1 MYHRALRRAVPVAA
15 MLLGAGAIAASSSY
29 AAPGVVVPGGEI
41 DYNTAS
47 VVLSGFPANTAEP
60 VTVTR
65 DGVVIAN
72 AAVTTDGTGL
82 ANLNVAGIVAPE
94 PLACWTAFT
103 PDILPGDTITVGAG
117 AGGIVVPDFSV
128 DRPTIAGSDVT
139 LHGTAADPVTGA
151 PLAQVDGVLFSKLSR
166 FQGIGSKGGQS
177 LSALSDGG
185 LISYDAPGSNHW
197 TAKFFG
203 LSPANLVISQGS
215 VAQASTVPVAEAAA
229 GGAAFTVAFDNP
241 GVPGPVAGCSAP
253 LGRDAVTGVSS
264 ATVNAAN
271 NNTALTVT
279 GSADP
284 NVKSV
289 VLTLGGVAVPATM
302 AGGSWTATVNPA
314 SLPEGKLL
322 ASAAYTSAA
331 GTYHGETTTI
341 VKDTIAPAAPTATV
355 PAGAY
360 SSAQTV
366 GLNASDGTIHYTIDG
381 SDPTANSPKYGE
393 AIHVNSSG
401 TIKAVAV
408 DAAGNV
414 SPVAQFDY
422 AINKAAPVNVQPPIV
437 TPKPTV
443 PKLKLDALTIASRL
457 KLSSAHRHGIHMVV
471 FAPDGAKVVRIK
483 VTRNGRTIDTVMRRV
498 TGDGVLTV
506 VMPRSKHSRHALK
519 RGTYKVL
526 VTPGTSASK
535 LGATTSRTVR
545 IR

>member
-1 MYHRALRRAVPVAA
+1 MYHRVLRRAIPAAA

-41 DYNTAS
+41 DYNIAS
-47 VVLSGFPANTAEP
+47 VVLSGFPTGTAEP

-65 DGVVIAN
+65 DGVAIATTT
-72 AAVTTDGTGL
+72 VTTDGLGN
-82 ANLNVAGIVAPE
+82 AALNTPGILPPE
-94 PLACWTAFT
+94 VLSCWTGFT
-103 PDILPGDTITVGAG
+103 PDILPGDTIIIGAAG
-117 AGGIVVPDFSV
+117 AGGLVVPNMSV
-128 DRPTIAGSDVT
+128 DRPVQSGSDIF
-139 LHGTAADPVTGA
+139 LHGTAADPISGA
-151 PLAQVDGVLFSKLSR
+151 PLAQVDGALFNKLGR
-166 FQGIGSKGGQS
+166 FQGIGSKGGQF
-177 LSALSDGG
+177 LSAVFDGG
-185 LISYDAPGSNHW
+185 FISYDAAGSTHW
-197 TAKFFG
+197 TARWNA
-203 LSPANLVISQGS
+203 LSPANLNTANGS
-215 VAQASTVPVAEAAA
+215 VAESSTVPIAGAA
-229 GGAAFTVAFDNP
+229 GAVFTIAFDNP
-241 GVPGPVAGCSAP
+241 GTPGPTAGCAAP
-253 LGRDAVTGVSS
+253 LGRDAVTGTS
-264 ATVNAAN
+264 AATINAAN
-271 NNTALTVT
+271 AATPVT
-279 GSADP
+279 ITGTADP

-302 AGGSWTATVNPA
+302 AGASWSATVPA
-314 SLPEGKLL
+314 SSLPEGKLL

-360 SSAQTV
+360 TSAQTV
-366 GLNASDGTIHYTIDG
+366 GLNASDGTVRYTIDG
-381 SDPTANSPKYGE
+381 SDPTANSPKYGD

-414 SPVAQFDY
+414 SSIAQFDY
-422 AINKAAPVNVQPPIV
+422 AINKPAPVVQQPIV
-437 TPKPTV
+437 VPQPKAPT
-443 PKLKLDALTIASRL
+443 LKLDALTITSSLR
-457 KLSSAHRHGIHMVV
+457 LSSAHRHGIHMVV

-506 VMPRSKHSRHALK
+506 VMPRSKHARHALK

-526 VTPGTSASK
+526 VTPGSSASK